1 MENIKNPTQIIIIA
15 VIGLALTL
23 TVPIARSQEIL
34 GGHEASPDIYKV
46 LAENEMMRVVLGTWQ
61 PGQRDNWHGHPA
73 TAVYYVT
80 DCHVRAFF
88 PDGSSRD
95 IQRIGSTGRARSRP
109 VTSHS
114 IQNIGEEVCQI
125 LLVEI
130 LTEE

>member
-1 MENIKNPTQIIIIA
+1 MKNTKHLMQVIIIA
-15 VIGLALTL
+15 TVGLALSL
-23 TVPIARSQEIL
+23 TAPISQSQEIL

-46 LAENEMMRVVLGTWQ
+46 LAENEMMRVVLATWQ

-88 PDGSSRD
+88 PDGSQRD

-114 IQNIGEEVCQI
+114 IQNIGDEVCKI

>member
-1 MENIKNPTQIIIIA
+1 MKNKTYRTNIFLITLM
-15 VIGLALTL
+15 GLILVAFSPRLW
-23 TVPIARSQEIL
+23 SQEIN

-46 LAENEMMRVVLGTWQ
+46 LAENEMMRVVLATWE
-61 PGQRDNWHGHPA
+61 PGARDNWHGHPA

-95 IQRIGSTGRARSRP
+95 IQRIGGTGRARSRP

-114 IQNIGEEVCQI
+114 IQNIGSEQCRI
-125 LLVEI
+125 LLVEV
-130 LTEE
+130 LTEN